1 MYWNNKILQESK
13 RQKHV
18 ELIAMSK
25 IEHLED
31 LTPWYI
37 NQSLSRGEND
47 RYEAWLE
54 RHPEAS
60 VDIDLWK
67 NIKQTVIE
75 QPDLL
80 APIDVLKDTRARIE
94 KYALTISSNR
104 QILPALLA
112 GLAVAVMVFSLLWFI
127 VKPGVT
133 LRWSIKGTSPAS
145 FRIYRAPSGS
155 ENYTLVGEVTARDNQ
170 LVYQYRDL
178 MLIPEITYLYRVQ
191 GINSDG
197 GVAFS
202 QAVASDPSSILPGQL
217 SILLTSMIM
226 GFACLSLLKSRPG
239 IQSEPANGVM
249 A

>member
-1 MYWNNKILQESK
+1 MNKIDD
-13 RQKHV
+13 
-18 ELIAMSK
+18 
-25 IEHLED
+25 LED

-47 RYEAWLE
+47 SYETWLE

-67 NIKQTVIE
+67 NIKQTVVE
-75 QPDLL
+75 QPHLL
-80 APIDVLKDTRARIE
+80 APLDALKDTRARIE
-94 KYALTISSNR
+94 KYALTMSSNR

-127 VKPGVT
+127 AKPGVT
-133 LRWSIKGTSPAS
+133 LRWSIKGTSSVS

-155 ENYTLVGEVTARDNQ
+155 ENYTLVGEVSARDNQ

-178 MLIPEITYLYRVQ
+178 MLMPERAYLYRVE
-191 GINSDG
+191 GIDSNG

-226 GFACLSLLKSRPG
+226 GYACLSLLKSRPG
-239 IQSEPANGVM
+239 VHSESAKGVM

>member
-18 ELIAMSK
+18 ELIAMSN
-25 IEHLED
+25 IDDLED

-37 NQSLSRGEND
+37 NQSLSRGEID
-47 RYEAWLE
+47 CYEAWLE

-60 VDIDLWK
+60 VDIDLWQ
-67 NIKQTVIE
+67 NIKQTIIE
-75 QPDLL
+75 QPHFL

-94 KYALTISSNR
+94 KYALTMSNNR

-112 GLAVAVMVFSLLWFI
+112 GFAVAVMVFSLLWFI

-133 LRWSIKGTSPAS
+133 LRWSIKGASPAS

-155 ENYTLVGEVTARDNQ
+155 ENYTLVGEVTAGDKQ
-170 LVYQYRDL
+170 LVYQYRDH
-178 MLIPEITYLYRVQ
+178 MLIPESAYLYRVQ
-191 GINSDG
+191 GIDSDG

-202 QAVASDPSSILPGQL
+202 QAVVSDPRSILPGQL

-226 GFACLSLLKSRPG
+226 GYACLSLLKSRPG
-239 IQSEPANGVM
+239 IHSAPAKEVM